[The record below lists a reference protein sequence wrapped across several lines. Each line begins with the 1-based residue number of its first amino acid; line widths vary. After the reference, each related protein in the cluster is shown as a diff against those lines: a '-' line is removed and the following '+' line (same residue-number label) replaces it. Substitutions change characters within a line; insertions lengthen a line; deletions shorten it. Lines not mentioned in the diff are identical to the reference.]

1 MSEAIGRRLRPE
13 TRQRL
18 AKAAIALLFALIFLL
33 GLCTVDDYGRNWD
46 EKGEINIYRMALMEY
61 GEILPFETGFH
72 QALKAMGVI
81 PLSQSIEMDHN
92 SSAYYPLAPLACDP
106 NVTDQQFT
114 HWWRVW
120 TWALFTL
127 GLYALYA
134 VCRRM
139 GLSRPLAAAAALLAL
154 CCPRLF
160 AQGHYNNK
168 DAALMDLAAVVL
180 WQTLRLREK
189 PTAGRA
195 LCFALAAGFCTNTRI
210 IGGAVSLLCG
220 GMALLSLIVEKR
232 FSRRTWRAVLVAV
245 LGSLGCYVL
254 LTPALLRDPAA
265 YLTYVLR
272 NSYSFSRWNNTV
284 LFCGRV
290 IDLSWERPPFY
301 YLPVMVALTMPLVQ
315 LGLILLGGGF
325 ALRRCVRRKASALC
339 GQESFAAVL
348 CLSCWLLPLLG
359 MMVMRV
365 RVYNGWRHAY
375 FLFFP
380 MMATAGWALGRIR
393 THLARRTVPRRLAA
407 GGLCALLALQGAGL
421 ALNHPFQFAYYQ
433 PLVSRNGLEQR
444 HELDYWNVGIDA
456 ALRWLEENAP
466 ADRPIRVTW
475 TDNRTRSGVL
485 SNLDHWPEERR
496 ARFEAVYPDSEESG
510 SAYRIVNTSYA
521 VLAGEVLPAAEEIL
535 CRFDSYGAMICCVC
549 VPKEAVQP

>member
-18 AKAAIALLFALIFLL
+18 AKAAIALLFALILLL

-61 GEILPFETGFH
+61 GELLPFETGFH

-139 GLSRPLAAAAALLAL
+139 GLSRPLAAAVALLAL

-220 GMALLSLIVEKR
+220 GMALLSLLLEKR
-232 FSRRTWRAVLVAV
+232 FTRRTWRAVLVAV

-301 YLPVMVALTMPLVQ
+301 YLPVMIALTMPLVQ
-315 LGLILLGGGF
+315 LGLILLGGGLV
-325 ALRRCVRRKASALC
+325 LRRCARQKASALC
-339 GQESFAAVL
+339 GQENFAAVL

-365 RVYNGWRHAY
+365 RVYNGWRHA
-375 FLFFP
+375 
-380 MMATAGWALGRIR
+380 
-393 THLARRTVPRRLAA
+393 
-407 GGLCALLALQGAGL
+407 
-421 ALNHPFQFAYYQ
+421 
-433 PLVSRNGLEQR
+433 
-444 HELDYWNVGIDA
+444 
-456 ALRWLEENAP
+456 
-466 ADRPIRVTW
+466 
-475 TDNRTRSGVL
+475 
-485 SNLDHWPEERR
+485 
-496 ARFEAVYPDSEESG
+496 
-510 SAYRIVNTSYA
+510 
-521 VLAGEVLPAAEEIL
+521 
-535 CRFDSYGAMICCVC
+535 
-549 VPKEAVQP
+549 